1 MNLDILFVINY
12 DLRTWA
18 RNDNSEIILGISST
32 MVRHSLNKSNQINIM
47 KAMILFNI
55 CLCCCIPLYTCISFA
70 SVTRTRFQKFYNITS
85 QWFSLKSLRFST
97 RRIKSS
103 SSSQQNVLSS
113 ASRASMLLQSG
124 SSSLEVMLNE
134 TIPYKLEDIW
144 NKFFLP
150 AQGYK

>member
-1 MNLDILFVINY
+1 MIPQEFSIL
-12 DLRTWA
+12 A
-18 RNDNSEIILGISST
+18 ILGRLVENILTTRSSFDLT
-32 MVRHSLNKSNQINIM
+32 NQINM

-85 QWFSLKSLRFST
+85 QWFSLKSLRFPT
-97 RRIKSS
+97 RRIKS

-144 NKFFLP
+144 RKFFLP